1 MIVGN
6 VARRAALA
14 FVLAGSAAATLPA
27 TTVSVQAASEIK
39 AVVNGMPITSYQIRQ
54 RAAFLKLRRVG
65 GNATQK
71 ATDELIDEALKKQ
84 EIGRRG
90 IAIPD
95 EAVDEAG
102 DIAVGDHHPP
112 RQLAEQDPIGRAF
125 ELGHQSKRGRVV
137 PNCSRRRLR
146 ISASTR
152 FAQVRR
158 RSHRRSSAR

>member
-95 EAVDEAG
+95 EAVDEAFG
-102 DIAVGDHHPP
+102 RFA
-112 RQLAEQDPIGRAF
+112 AENKLTSSDRFCRAP
-125 ELGHQSKRGRVV
+125 V
-137 PNCSRRRLR
+137 SRRTASRTT
-146 ISASTR
+146 SACR
-152 FAQVRR
+152 WDG
-158 RSHRRSSAR
+158 ARPFRPTCAAPSD